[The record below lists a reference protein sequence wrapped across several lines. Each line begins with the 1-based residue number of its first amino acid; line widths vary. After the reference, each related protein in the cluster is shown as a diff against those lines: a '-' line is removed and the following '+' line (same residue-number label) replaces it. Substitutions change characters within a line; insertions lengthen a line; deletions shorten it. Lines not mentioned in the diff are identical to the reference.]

1 MVHLAP
7 TTSHCTAE
15 HAARSFF
22 DNVVRLHGGVPK
34 DLVSD
39 RDAKLTSK
47 FWGAL
52 SALLG
57 MKLRMSTAYHPQTD
71 GQTERTNRTLG
82 DMLRN
87 FSGREP
93 SAWDAHLSAAEFA
106 LNNAVNRATGRSPF
120 FLLRIRPCLT
130 HLAVSSTSASLQLS
144 ALPSLL

>member
-1 MVHLAP
+1 MHL
-7 TTSHCTAE
+7 H
-15 HAARSFF
+15 
-22 DNVVRLHGGVPK
+22 GVPK
-34 DLVSD
+34 NHVSD
-39 RDAKLTSK
+39 RDAKFTSK

-57 MKLRMSTAYHPQTD
+57 MKLRMSTAYQPQTD
-71 GQTERTNRTLG
+71 GQTERTNRTSG

-87 FSGREP
+87 FAGREP

-106 LNNAVNRATGRSPF
+106 LNNAVNRVITGRSPF